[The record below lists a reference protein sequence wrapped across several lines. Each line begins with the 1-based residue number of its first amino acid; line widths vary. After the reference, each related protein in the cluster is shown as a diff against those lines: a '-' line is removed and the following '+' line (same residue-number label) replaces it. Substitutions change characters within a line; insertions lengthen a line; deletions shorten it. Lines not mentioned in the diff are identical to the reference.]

1 MLSRLL
7 SVVLL
12 GCLLLFVGCA
22 AHSDWMAPVAA
33 RSPLRA
39 PPNAALVVF
48 VRPSS
53 YAGGMLVPIIDE
65 NGRFLGEAGPKT
77 HFAVVTPPGD
87 HVFIGWIGNTSLV
100 RTRLLAGK
108 TYFVEIGPTWGVLKP
123 RVQLL
128 AVTPRSKSW
137 EKLAEW
143 IAETDQMTPDLA
155 GGQAAFDRKHDDLQ
169 SHIHDAFEVLRDYD
183 DVELD
188 KHTVR
193 PDDGV

>member
-12 GCLLLFVGCA
+12 GCVLLLAGCV

-48 VRPSS
+48 VRPSA

-87 HVFIGWIGNTSLV
+87 HVFIGWMENTSAV
-100 RTRLLAGK
+100 RTRLVAGK
-108 TYFVEIGPTWGVLKP
+108 TYYVEIGPRWGLLKP
-123 RVQLL
+123 RVHLL

-143 IAETDQMTPDLA
+143 LADTEEMTPDLA
-155 GGQAAFDRKHDDLQ
+155 GGQAALDRKHGDVQ
-169 SHIHDAFEVLRDYD
+169 SHIHDAFEALRDFD

-188 KHTVR
+188 AHTVK